1 MEEMQYSIYL
11 LSGQLSKK
19 RISSMM
25 LYETLRQNSQQ
36 KWKSVNGL
44 CLISSPGFMANLI
57 GLSFQSSMSEADLRA
72 LEKERHYM
80 LVNPTWNP
88 TY

>member
-1 MEEMQYSIYL
+1 MNIWRYALQNLASEFSTEMKECEWTVPDIITWIH
-11 LSGQLSKK
+11 GQF
-19 RISSMM
+19 
-25 LYETLRQNSQQ
+25 T
-36 KWKSVNGL
+36 
-44 CLISSPGFMANLI
+44 NLI

-88 TY
+88 AY